1 MSYDT
6 IATLQRMQQLEQAQA
21 ATGKRLVL
29 KRTYESDKI
38 SALIIVLCIIAIPAT
53 MCISLLVGLIIY
65 YIREFKR
72 TTYVV
77 KNVATGEKFRVNKQ
91 DFRQYKKE
99 FKAKEKEVKKISEL

>member
-6 IATLQRMQQLEQAQA
+6 IASLQRMQQLEQAQA

-29 KRTYESDKI
+29 KRIYESDKI

-53 MCISLLVGLIIY
+53 MCISLLVGLVIY

-77 KNVATGEKFRVNKQ
+77 KNVATGEKFKVNKQ

-99 FKAKEKEVKKISEL
+99 VKAKEKEVKKISEL